1 MTKASVEVH
10 EDPADAAARLLT
22 QTAEAGGHIAL
33 SGGSTPKA
41 AYERAA
47 QIGADWGSATVWF
60 GDERSVPPD
69 HEQSNY
75 LMARQALLDRL
86 DRPPAVHRMQGELG
100 PGQGAVAY
108 EEALRA
114 VFGDELPRLDLALMG
129 LGPDAH
135 TASLFPGDPAL
146 DEDTRLAV
154 GVTVPG
160 MAPLVPRI
168 TLTLPVFNAA
178 SSVVFLVQGED
189 KAEAVAR
196 AFSGRRSS
204 EAPASLVEP
213 RSGSL
218 TLLADEAA
226 VSQLRQSA

>member
-1 MTKASVEVH
+1 MSQPRVEVH
-10 EDPADAAARLLT
+10 ENPAEAAARLLT
-22 QTAEAGGHIAL
+22 EAAEGGAHIAL

-41 AYERAA
+41 AYELAA
-47 QIGADWGSATVWF
+47 GIGADWTSATLWF
-60 GDERSVPPD
+60 GDERCVPPD

-75 LMARQALLDRL
+75 LMAKQALLDRL
-86 DRPPAVHRMQGELG
+86 ERPPAIHRMPGELG
-100 PGQGAVAY
+100 PDDGAVAY
-108 EEALRA
+108 EEELRGG
-114 VFGDELPRLDLALMG
+114 FGNELPELDLALMG

-135 TASLFPGDPAL
+135 TASLFPGDAAL
-146 DEDTRLAV
+146 EEHRRLAV
-154 GVTVPG
+154 GVPVPG

-178 SSVVFLVQGED
+178 RSVVFLVQGED

-204 EAPASLVEP
+204 DAPASLVEP

-218 TLLADEAA
+218 VLLADEAA